1 MTSAEKLTR
10 VKLILGIS
18 GTDEDT
24 LLSGYL
30 DLARDTIIGH
40 LCSVYTPE
48 YDMTDVPSKYEQVQ
62 IMSVVAGYNLIGGEN
77 ETAHIENGIDRHFR
91 YSDMLEYVENHVIP
105 YARIV

>member
-1 MTSAEKLTR
+1 MTDAEKLTR

-30 DLARDTIIGH
+30 DLARDAIIDH
-40 LCSVYTPE
+40 LCSLYTPVGG
-48 YDMTDVPSKYEQVQ
+48 MSDVPQKYDQVQ
-62 IMSVVAGYNLIGGEN
+62 VMAVVAGYNLIGAEN
-77 ETAHIENGIDRHFR
+77 ETVHIENGIDRHYK
-91 YSDMLEYVENHVIP
+91 YSDMLAYIENHVIP